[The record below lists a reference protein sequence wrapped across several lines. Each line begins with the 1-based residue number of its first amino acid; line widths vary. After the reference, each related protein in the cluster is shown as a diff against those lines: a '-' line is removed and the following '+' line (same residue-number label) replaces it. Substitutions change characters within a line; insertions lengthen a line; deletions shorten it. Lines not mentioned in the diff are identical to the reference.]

1 MHYRKYARGCFP
13 IVATLKAVRA
23 ERGIARKYLARPNR
37 LRFYTLVKWE
47 NGHCVP
53 SLQSLYD
60 WCEALQLDLFVERD
74 DI

>member
-1 MHYRKYARGCFP
+1 M
-13 IVATLKAVRA
+13 ATLKAVRS
-23 ERGIARKYLARPNR
+23 ERGIPRKQLADTIGCGY
-37 LRFYTLVKWE
+37 YTLVKWE

-60 WCEALQLDLFVERD
+60 WCEALNLDLLVDRD